1 MAAMLGA
8 AGGAGGDLGALPLEQ
23 WFFEMPV
30 CTRWWTTAT
39 VVTGLLVQCHVL
51 TPFQLFYSFRAVFVR
66 SQYWRLFTTFIYFG
80 PLSLNLLF
88 HIFFIQRYARMLE
101 ESAVSQAHF
110 TWMLAYAVTTL
121 LLLAP
126 MVSVVFLGSIL
137 SSTLVYIWSR
147 KHPDVQLSFLGLF
160 VFRAPFL
167 PWVMI
172 GLSVVMHGNWP
183 KDELCGIAV
192 GHVYY
197 FFNDIYPANH
207 NGQRPLDPPIWWQ
220 RLIRGNAVVDAEL
233 RQQRPNDTAAA
244 PAVQAQ

>member
-1 MAAMLGA
+1 LPFAARVSFDVNLFILSSVLNLINFLPNNRHIMAAMLGA
-8 AGGAGGDLGALPLEQ
+8 AGGGDLGALPLEQ

-39 VVTGLLVQCHVL
+39 VVTGLLVQCHIL

-66 SQYWRLFTTFIYFG
+66 SQVRFTSLLLNLQLLTEQKQYWRLFTTFIYFG

-110 TWMLAYAVTTL
+110 TWMLCYAITTL
-121 LLLAP
+121 LCLAP
-126 MVSVVFLGSIL
+126 LVSVVFLGSIL

-160 VFRAPFL
+160 VFRAPWL

-192 GHVYY
+192 GH
-197 FFNDIYPANH
+197 
-207 NGQRPLDPPIWWQ
+207 G
-220 RLIRGNAVVDAEL
+220 E
-233 RQQRPNDTAAA
+233 
-244 PAVQAQ
+244 